1 MLKRGGVEGLRKPS
15 SLTAIHI
22 KDVVKALARRLQKAI
37 KLTEQYGLMSSAYS
51 LSQIVGGLVLG
62 ALSDRALSRRSVLL
76 ISFLGSALSY
86 GTIGLSSSLTMLL
99 VGRVV
104 VGLVKQVDAWVRLL
118 LNTRN
123 YRLTCH
129 HLPVIRLA
137 CALIPTQTQTIST
150 AIVSEHTAKEER
162 SAELSKLT
170 AAMTFSSIVGT
181 ACGSFLYQRS
191 KTLPPL
197 VACALFLLNAALA
210 LILLPSGNGR
220 EVGSWTDAAAGAK
233 KKDDDIVNGSDN
245 KDDTLTT
252 ATPALDGGAGKSAGR
267 GMDSSSSSSAT
278 RRFLANF
285 KKACSS
291 GPTLRILAAK
301 LIFDFFFRALGSQNF
316 VGYYEERFGV
326 ASASRGY
333 MSSYTAGLSFLVQ
346 LYVVGRL
353 ASLGSETHLV
363 AMSLAVVA
371 FMNFAEGA
379 PSIIGFW
386 GYLALLIPARTVAHG
401 TLQACLQS
409 MFTQR
414 VPQGDLGAALG
425 VLNVLSSASG
435 VVAPAYGGKL
445 IGYLGILARPTVNA
459 AHYAAFFVLWWVM
472 EVARGGAPAEGEGGS
487 RKPESVADGP
497 VGEAAVDAGDGDS
510 RSNKID

>member
-1 MLKRGGVEGLRKPS
+1 MPPDSTSDACAPSEEEVSMLKGVGMEGPRKPS
-15 SLTAIHI
+15 SLSAIHI
-22 KDVVKALARRLQKAI
+22 TDVVKVLLFVDMLSVALVVPLLPSYFKDLNI
-37 KLTEQYGLMSSAYS
+37 STEQFGLMSSAYS

-62 ALSDRALSRRSVLL
+62 ALSDRALSRRTVLL

-104 VGLVKQVDAWVRLL
+104 VGLVKQTVTV
-118 LNTRN
+118 
-123 YRLTCH
+123 
-129 HLPVIRLA
+129 
-137 CALIPTQTQTIST
+137 ST

-162 SAELSKLT
+162 SAEISKLE
-170 AAMTFSSIVGT
+170 AATTFSSIVGS
-181 ACGSFLYQRS
+181 ACGSLLYQKR
-191 KTLPPL
+191 KTFPPL

-220 EVGSWTDAAAGAK
+220 EVGGWTDAAAGAK

-252 ATPALDGGAGKSAGR
+252 ATPALDGGAGKSAER
-267 GMDSSSSSSAT
+267 GEDSSSFSFAF
-278 RRFLANF
+278 RRFLTNF
-285 KKACSS
+285 KKACRS

-301 LIFDFFFRALGSQNF
+301 LIFGFLFRALGSHNF

-326 ASASRGY
+326 ASASLGY
-333 MSSYTAGLSFLVQ
+333 MSSFTAGLSLFVQ

-353 ASLGSETHLV
+353 ASLASETHLV
-363 AMSLAVVA
+363 AMSLAVVVL
-371 FMNFAEGA
+371 MNLAEGA

-386 GYLALLIPARTVAHG
+386 GYLALLVPASTVAHN
-401 TLQACLQS
+401 TLEACLQS

-472 EVARGGAPAEGEGGS
+472 EVARGRAPAEGEGGS

-510 RSNKID
+510 PSKKID